1 MDTQCSSKRKMSSY
15 KEERIWLC
23 KWSLEI
29 VNKPFL
35 KILTDFKLRFSNK
48 ELSECETLCRDDT
61 GSLGFQC
68 RSTVVQ
74 SRRFLVS
81 LHLQSCL
88 LFWADLLEY
97 KRTSYMAAALF
108 IVSQMQVTMIICC
121 RHFNSSAAQGQQVQH
136 LSLKLISTGASV
148 TTRGS
153 KSASSVRTTAILFPK
168 ALLPPLSTASI
179 RWSISCHH
187 NTKSWQINE
196 QVCIEGAQPEG
207 LEGKS
212 GADGPELSYLY
223 GREDRCLN
231 SFCPYNIGRYLMT
244 WQRDST

>member
-81 LHLQSCL
+81 LHLRSCL

-108 IVSQMQVTMIICC
+108 IVSQMQVTTITCC
-121 RHFNSSAAQGQQVQH
+121 RHLSRATSSPPDPF
-136 LSLKLISTGASV
+136 KLISSGASV
-148 TTRGS
+148 TTPGS
-153 KSASSVRTTAILFPK
+153 KSVSSVRTTATPFPK
-168 ALLPPLSTASI
+168 ASSPPPSTASI
-179 RWSISCHH
+179 RWSTYSASNRIL
-187 NTKSWQINE
+187 TKTN
-196 QVCIEGAQPEG
+196 
-207 LEGKS
+207 
-212 GADGPELSYLY
+212 
-223 GREDRCLN
+223 RCA
-231 SFCPYNIGRYLMT
+231 
-244 WQRDST
+244 

>member
-1 MDTQCSSKRKMSSY
+1 MRWIHNVLQRGKCPATRREGYGCVSDS
-15 KEERIWLC
+15 LNC
-23 KWSLEI
+23 KHYIHKHTLH
-29 VNKPFL
+29 KLFL
-35 KILTDFKLRFSNK
+35 SNLTDFKLRFSNK

-81 LHLQSCL
+81 LHLRSCL
-88 LFWADLLEY
+88 LFWGDLLEY

-108 IVSQMQVTMIICC
+108 IVSQMQVTMITCC

-153 KSASSVRTTAILFPK
+153 KSASSVRMTAILFLK

-187 NTKSWQINE
+187 NAKS
-196 QVCIEGAQPEG
+196 
-207 LEGKS
+207 
-212 GADGPELSYLY
+212 
-223 GREDRCLN
+223 
-231 SFCPYNIGRYLMT
+231 
-244 WQRDST
+244 